1 MIYKKPKKLLLQ
13 GGNAKLDK
21 NEIVTYGLSLAPYTM
36 NYKGK
41 NLCPLASKGCSMAC
55 LNDVARG
62 KFSNVRQA
70 RINKSNY
77 YLADRQ
83 MFIEQLAH
91 EIDSIAKRKA
101 FAMRLN
107 VYSDQDFVAQLQHV
121 GMDLLEDPRYKDIV
135 LYDYTAIPGKVKK
148 YLGTKYYHALS
159 RKEDNEKNVEKVL
172 AMGGTA
178 AVVFRHELPD
188 TYKGYR
194 VVDGDVSDLVMTRE
208 TNVVLGL
215 RAKGKE
221 AKNDTTGFIVN

>member
-21 NEIVTYGLSLAPYTM
+21 NEIITYGLSLAPHKL
-36 NYKGK
+36 NYKGV
-41 NLCPLASKGCSMAC
+41 NLCPLASKGCAMAC
-55 LNDVARG
+55 LNHQGRG
-62 KFSNVRQA
+62 KFTNVSKA

-77 YLADRQ
+77 YLADRE

-107 VYSDQDFVAQLQHV
+107 MYSDQDFVAQLKRV
-121 GMDLLEDPRYKDIV
+121 GMDLLTDPKYKDIV
-135 LYDYTAIPGKVKK
+135 LYDYTAMPGKIKK

-159 RKEDNEKNVEKVL
+159 RKEDNEENVEKVL
-172 AMGGTA
+172 AMGGNA
-178 AVVFRHELPD
+178 AVVFRKELPD

>member
-21 NEIVTYGLSLAPYTM
+21 NEIITYGLSLAPYTL
-36 NYKGK
+36 NFKGQ
-41 NLCPLASKGCSMAC
+41 NLCPLASKGCANAC

-62 KFSNVRQA
+62 KFTNVRNA
-70 RINKSNY
+70 RTNKSNY
-77 YLADRQ
+77 YLADRL

-91 EIDSIAKRKA
+91 EIDSIAKRKV

-107 VYSDQDFVAQLQHV
+107 VYSDQDFVSQLQNV
-121 GMDLLEDPRYKDIV
+121 GMNLLEDPKYKDIV

-159 RKEDNEKNVEKVL
+159 RKEDNEENVEKVL

-178 AVVFRHELPD
+178 AVVFRKELPD

>member
-1 MIYKKPKKLLLQ
+1 MFYKKPKKLLLQ

-21 NEIVTYGLSLAPYTM
+21 NEIITYGLSLAPYTM
-36 NYKGK
+36 NYKGT
-41 NLCPLASKGCSMAC
+41 NLCPLASKGRSMAC

-62 KFSNVRQA
+62 KFSNVRKA

-77 YLADRQ
+77 YLADRE

-107 VYSDQDFVAQLQHV
+107 VYSDQDFVPQLQRV
-121 GMDLLEDPRYKDIV
+121 GMDLLTDPKYKDIV
-135 LYDYTAIPGKVKK
+135 LYDYTAIPGKAKK
-148 YLGTKYYHALS
+148 YLGTKYFNTLS
-159 RKEDNEKNVEKVL
+159 RKEDNEQHVEDVL
-172 AMGGTA
+172 AMGGN
-178 AVVFRHELPD
+178 VSIVFRDELPE

-221 AKNDTTGFIVN
+221 AKNDKTGFIVD